1 MQTSEAF
8 IQANLRDLGLFSG
21 PRRNVCPRPITLN
34 KTIPLNEGSSQG
46 SVFRLEEKSE
56 LVEKR

>member
-21 PRRNVCPRPITLN
+21 PRRNVRPITLN